1 MSDGFHI
8 EVYSWVSNQ
17 GKNPEP
23 IGPKI
28 QTLTGKKREENEMI
42 AHYLSRLKTTGEAT
56 YEETLNGDNKTT
68 IFELPVKGMPNLII
82 SGRIDAKKIKGAYS
96 MTSILLDIKVPY
108 EMIGSWLQL
117 NKI

>member
-1 MSDGFHI
+1 VSDGFHI

-68 IFELPVKGMPNLII
+68 IFELPVI